1 MKKQLSFFILFSLFG
16 TSMSLAQSSQV
27 MGITSYYEKLDSITL
42 QGDSLYDLLVT
53 IHLTDTI
60 NVSKVHIS
68 VGEGYGSSTVHQGV
82 YNWYDS
88 SLSLPLGI
96 AYNRKWGMISFKLNG
111 VKPSVL
117 YYQATVEDFQS
128 NIGTP
133 YIRQH

>member
-1 MKKQLSFFILFSLFG
+1 MKKQLSLFLLFSLFG
-16 TSMSLAQSSQV
+16 ISMSLAQSSQV
-27 MGITSYYEKLDSITL
+27 MGITSHYVKLDSITL

-53 IHLTDTI
+53 IHLTDTL

-88 SLSLPLGI
+88 TLSLPSIMG
-96 AYNRKWGMISFKLNG
+96 YKRQWGMISFTLNG

-117 YYQATVEDFQS
+117 YYQATVENFQS